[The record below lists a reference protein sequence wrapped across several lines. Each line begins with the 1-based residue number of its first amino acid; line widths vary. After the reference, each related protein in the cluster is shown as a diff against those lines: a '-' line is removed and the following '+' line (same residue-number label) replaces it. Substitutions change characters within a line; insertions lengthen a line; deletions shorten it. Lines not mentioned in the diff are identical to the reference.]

1 MRYSLMNHP
10 AIMSTPDRKR
20 MVDHTQT
27 RTLPGSFDKNEETE
41 YTPYAAQLKEANEA
55 PPWGTFWT
63 GFFSWLTLAGYVV
76 FPGAF
81 NSLKTSKTLTSSNA
95 GQVIQHAVKWLPIFI
110 VAAAYCGIGP
120 FRAGWLWWI
129 WRQNAVWLVRHIFL

>member
-1 MRYSLMNHP
+1 MN
-10 AIMSTPDRKR
+10 APDSKR
-20 MVDHTQT
+20 MVDSHTQK

-41 YTPYAAQLKEANEA
+41 HTLYMAQLKEANEA
-55 PPWGTFWT
+55 PLWDNFRA

-81 NSLKTSKTLTSSNA
+81 TSLKTSKTLASSNA
-95 GQVIQHAVKWLPIFI
+95 GRAVQYAVKRVPKFV
-110 VAAAYCGIGP
+110 VAAACCGIGTLGT
-120 FRAGWLWWI
+120 GWLWWI